1 MFAIALVS
9 FASLLLE
16 LGLTRLFSVVL
27 FYHFAFLA
35 ISVALLGLGAG
46 GVFAYIRRP
55 WLEQFTSRQLGQRLC
70 AANAVIT
77 LAVLEIVLH
86 LPISLELT
94 RGNFGKLTIMYLA
107 SAIPFFFTGLL
118 FSVVFARE
126 TKGIGGIYA
135 SDLLGGALAC
145 MAVVPLLNIIG
156 GPNAIL
162 FSSVTMAAAAI
173 VWSETSRAKTV
184 SVAITLAFI
193 GLIAA
198 NYSGKLIDIVYAK
211 GMRRDQPWMLFSKWN
226 AISRIEVDN
235 VGGGRYIVIDADAST
250 AIMNVD
256 PAKWAVDTAT
266 PAMKD
271 NGNPPVAGYNWK
283 KDLMSAA
290 PAVVN
295 VLRPNGKYAIIGPGG
310 GVDVLRAVANG
321 SKDVTGIEINPIIA
335 NTIMRGNHADYSYHL
350 YQRPEVHINVADG
363 RSWIRNSKEKY
374 DVIQMTLVDTWA
386 STAAGAFALSENNLY
401 TVEAFEE
408 YFQHL
413 KPDGMIA
420 ITRWEFKEPREA
432 LRVVSQ
438 AMEALRKLGVK
449 GDLRQNFI
457 IVSDGRLNEDGRP
470 VAVLA
475 KKTPFT
481 FEEERASL
489 IHVRSTGKLHAL
501 YTPELFSTHEG
512 QRLMVEKCESDPC
525 IPDPDGLLAWRD
537 EDMTPASRPFD
548 KFISLNS
555 DSDRNKFTEYYPYNI
570 TPVYDSSPFFFF
582 TLKTKDVMKNILAG
596 TGKGMDWRINL
607 GITVLFMVF
616 AISIVAV
623 LAFLIV
629 PLWLH
634 DANHAK
640 GPASRLFYFIAVGL
654 GFILV
659 EIALIQRFVLFLGH
673 PTYALTVVVFL
684 MLLSSG
690 IGSSVSRKW
699 LSQTSQVRIPLL
711 AIAAGI
717 IAYVFVLPAALSA
730 WIGLPF
736 FLKLCISGMFLIP
749 LGFAMGMPFPTGL
762 RALGE
767 LGDHRVEWAWALNAA
782 ASVLGSVSAM
792 IIAIHFGLNA
802 TLFTGAGAYLVA
814 MVLVSAF
821 VPSLRD
827 SSI

>member
-1 MFAIALVS
+1 MLAIALVS

-55 WLEQFTSRQLGQRLC
+55 WLERFTSRQLGQRLC

-77 LAVLEIVLH
+77 LIVLEVVLH

-94 RGNFGKLTIMYLA
+94 RGNFGKLTVLYLA
-107 SAIPFFFTGLL
+107 SSVPFFFTGLL

-162 FSSVTMAAAAI
+162 FSSVAMGAAAI
-173 VWSETSRAKTV
+173 IWSETSRARVISTAV
-184 SVAITLAFI
+184 TLAFV

-335 NTIMRGNHADYSYHL
+335 NTVMRGNHADYSYHL
-350 YQRPEVHINVADG
+350 YQRPEVHMNVADG
-363 RSWIRNSKEKY
+363 RSWIRNSTEKY

-438 AMEALRKLGVK
+438 AMEALRNTAP
-449 GDLRQNFI
+449 GDLNLHFI
-457 IVSDGRLNEDGRP
+457 IVSDGELNTDGRP
-470 VAVLA
+470 VLVLA
-475 KKTPFT
+475 KKSPFT
-481 FEEERASL
+481 TEEIDAAIKHIQSTSNLHKIFVPTDSIVGQTMDVLAENPPHDESAFAGLISQRGQIYPVKNGVASEEN
-489 IHVRSTGKLHAL
+489 A
-501 YTPELFSTHEG
+501 
-512 QRLMVEKCESDPC
+512 
-525 IPDPDGLLAWRD
+525 RD
-537 EDMTPASRPFD
+537 EFMA
-548 KFISLNS
+548 N
-555 DSDRNKFTEYYPYNI
+555 YPYNI

-634 DANHAK
+634 GGRESGAPR

-699 LSQTSQVRIPLL
+699 LSQTSSVRIPLL

-717 IAYVFVLPAALSA
+717 VAYVFILPIALSQ
-730 WIGLPF
+730 WIGQPF
-736 FLKLCISGMFLIP
+736 FLKLCISGLFLTP

-814 MVLVSAF
+814 MMLVGSFRSTQQSA
-821 VPSLRD
+821 V
-827 SSI
+827 SIQS